1 MKQEKLIP
9 DLDTH
14 DRIEQVTEADI
25 RNGIIRTLAF
35 AGVMVGLIA
44 ILKFT

>member
-1 MKQEKLIP
+1 MKHENLPTDDYDQ
-9 DLDTH
+9 TVA
-14 DRIEQVTEADI
+14 VTEADI